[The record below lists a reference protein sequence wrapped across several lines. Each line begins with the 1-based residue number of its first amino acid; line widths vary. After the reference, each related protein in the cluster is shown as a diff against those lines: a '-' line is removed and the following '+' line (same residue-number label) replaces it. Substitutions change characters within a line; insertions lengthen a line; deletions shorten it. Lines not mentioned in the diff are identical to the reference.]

1 MKKFLIALAFLA
13 VASLQTEAQAAF
25 VIGNQAF
32 VSTATV
38 TVPPGGTIASTKFTM
53 AFATLGGGT
62 NQTGD
67 FAVIPEVASF
77 TNTLDT
83 TLPLAFVFGNAA
95 FGFFTPAVVLNNS
108 LIPGTSLTYAVS
120 GSWVPG
126 TDFAWKPGTVTPAK
140 LTITINQTGA
150 ALSASATFATAAPS
164 VPEPATIVML
174 GTFCVPV
181 AFGWMR
187 RRRLSK

>member
-1 MKKFLIALAFLA
+1 MKKFLVAFAVLAA
-13 VASLQTEAQAAF
+13 AAGMQTQAEASF
-25 VIGNQAF
+25 VVGNQAF

-38 TVPPGGTIASTKFTM
+38 SAPLGNNVNTSKFTM
-53 AFATLGGGT
+53 SFATLSGGA
-62 NQTGD
+62 NQTDD

-77 TNTLDT
+77 TNTLDVT
-83 TLPLAFVFGNAA
+83 APLAFVFGNAA
-95 FGFFTPAVVLNNS
+95 FGLFTPTSVVNNS
-108 LIPGTSLTYAVS
+108 LIPGISRTYHVN

-126 TDFAWKPGTVTPAK
+126 TDFAWKPGTVTPAS

-150 ALSASATFATAAPS
+150 ALSASATFAAGP

-181 AFGWMR
+181 AF
-187 RRRLSK
+187 